1 MTSSIKTFWE
11 ENGYYHA
18 RNVFSPA
25 ELEPLESDFDHIV
38 SQLQAGS
45 EQINAR
51 WRGDAMQKLDGGESV
66 IIHTHNV
73 QCYSAAWARA
83 LFHEKFLSVAC
94 AILGEDVILHHT
106 KLFQK
111 PPEKGSPFPMHQ
123 DWTYFPSLRDTMM
136 AGIIHVSNATNEM
149 GCLRVYPG
157 SHRLGRAPQTGGQVS
172 SELLEQYPLEKAT
185 IVECEAGDVVFFNYF
200 TLHGSMPNR
209 SQHTRKTVLVQMY
222 AGDDEI
228 EPDNN
233 HPNARMALHGWNH
246 CASRGNVNESG

>member
-1 MTSSIKTFWE
+1 MSSSIKSFWE

-18 RNVFSPA
+18 RNVFSQS
-25 ELEPLESDFDHIV
+25 ELKPLETDFDHIV
-38 SQLQAGS
+38 SQLQSGN
-45 EQINAR
+45 EKINAR
-51 WRGDAMQKLDGGESV
+51 WQGDAMQQLDGGDSV

-73 QCYSAAWARA
+73 QCYSSAWARA
-83 LFHEKFLSVAC
+83 LFQEKFLSFAC
-94 AILGEDVILHHT
+94 AILGDDVILHHT

-136 AGIIHVSNATNEM
+136 AGIIHVSNATDEM

-157 SHRLGRAPQTGGQVS
+157 SHRLGRVTQTSGQVN
-172 SELLEQYPLEKAT
+172 SELLNQYPLEKAT
-185 IVECEAGDVVFFNYF
+185 IVECEPGDVVFFHYF

-209 SQHTRKTVLVQMY
+209 SQQARKTVLVQMY

-228 EPDNN
+228 EEDNK

-246 CASRGNVNESG
+246 RARRSNVNDT